1 VQADRRR
8 EASIEVWLD
17 IYFKVYE
24 EESMPTTD
32 TKQLSQAV
40 RIPAQFRFKG
50 DRVYV
55 RRDPASG
62 DLVLSEKP
70 ELSWKE
76 FFAAHRGHGAPEDF
90 LSDREQGNQED
101 RFLL

>member
-1 VQADRRR
+1 V
-8 EASIEVWLD
+8 EASL
-17 IYFKVYE
+17 FMNGK
-24 EESMPTTD
+24 
-32 TKQLSQAV
+32 SQAV